1 MTKRQII
8 KWLESQSEKA
18 LAEVETQS
26 EKALNT
32 YYAER
37 NERIG
42 LEDTATSIAA
52 LMQQAYSLTES
63 FKEKVKAEYPG
74 VDTLCGYYGSI
85 SYKLANM
92 SSQAEI
98 RSCLLK
104 EFEDGRTE
112 IRKGIKARK
121 NEMIKGNAEGKTRAK
136 SLYDNYKMW
145 CKGNGYY
152 VCSMKKFN
160 AELTAHPEWYAD
172 KAVTQGVLFYYG
184 VALRQN

>member
-1 MTKRQII
+1 MADNVNHPAHYETGKFECIDVM
-8 KWLESQSEKA
+8 
-18 LAEVETQS
+18 VETQS

-98 RSCLLK
+98 RSCLL
-104 EFEDGRTE
+104 
-112 IRKGIKARK
+112 
-121 NEMIKGNAEGKTRAK
+121 
-136 SLYDNYKMW
+136 
-145 CKGNGYY
+145 
-152 VCSMKKFN
+152 
-160 AELTAHPEWYAD
+160 
-172 KAVTQGVLFYYG
+172 
-184 VALRQN
+184 

>member
-37 NERIG
+37 NEKIG
-42 LEDTATSIAA
+42 LDATATAISA

-104 EFEDGRTE
+104 EFEE

-121 NEMIKGNAEGKTRAK
+121 NEMIKGIT
-136 SLYDNYKMW
+136 DNYR
-145 CKGNGYY
+145 N
-152 VCSMKKFN
+152 VIANVSNMKN
-160 AELTAHPEWYAD
+160 AKLAMEYLKNLGFDLSELVKADENPVTTALSVEVD
-172 KAVTQGVLFYYG
+172 TRFLFIG
-184 VALRQN
+184 GKKHEVE